1 MAPPSR
7 PRDTLLPGVAG
18 RVVYVRPGSLSARGP
33 AELCAHPFVVD
44 FFLVLVWLYLRS
56 LVYLLQYGGTRVRGR
71 ALAHVRR
78 S

>member
-7 PRDTLLPGVAG
+7 PRNTLLPGEAG
-18 RVVYVRPGSLSARGP
+18 RVVSVRPGSLSAREP

-44 FFLVLVWLYLRS
+44 FFFVLEWLYLRS
-56 LVYLLQYGGTRVRGR
+56 IDYFLQSGGTRVRGR
-71 ALAHVRR
+71 ALAHVRG